1 LIEVSLVL
9 SLVHGT
15 NQYERNHNGYQA
27 IFNDRHRGLVGN
39 SCRFRNR
46 SLNYT
51 SQSRCLRN
59 SASRV
64 ASQFD
69 CGDGFAVIIL
79 MMSPETN

>member
-27 IFNDRHRGLVGN
+27 IFNDRRRGLVGQQL
-39 SCRFRNR
+39 SFPQ
-46 SLNYT
+46 SLAE
-51 SQSRCLRN
+51 LRQPVAVPAD
-59 SASRV
+59 SAPRV